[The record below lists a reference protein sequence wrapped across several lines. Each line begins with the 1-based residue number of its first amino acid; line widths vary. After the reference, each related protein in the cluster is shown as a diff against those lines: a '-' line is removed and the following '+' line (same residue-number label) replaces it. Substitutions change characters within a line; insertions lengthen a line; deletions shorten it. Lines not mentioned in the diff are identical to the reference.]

1 MDGIPSP
8 LAVGIM
14 AGRMVIQAAGTNG
27 ATVDGRIIIMVTRII
42 IITTDQMATRRNVRT
57 AMTMLPRRLRTVLRI
72 TT

>member
-8 LAVGIM
+8 LVVGIM

-27 ATVDGRIIIMVTRII
+27 ATVDGIIIIMVTRII
-42 IITTDQMATRRNVRT
+42 IITIDQMATRRNVRT

>member
-14 AGRMVIQAAGTNG
+14 AGRMVIPAGTNG

-42 IITTDQMATRRNVRT
+42 IITTDQMATRRNVRI